1 MVAERF
7 VYIMF
12 ITIIILK
19 NIIVYIKSA
28 NADMSSVK

>member
-7 VYIMF
+7 VIKKL
-12 ITIIILK
+12 LK
-19 NIIVYIKSA
+19 NNDIIKSA